1 MSKYIIEF
9 SKTGT
14 ICYKSHLDL
23 MRIFK
28 RVFKRTGIA
37 LAYSQGFNPHPK
49 MGFAQPLSLGYWGM
63 EEYIEFE
70 TAEEW
75 QPDQLLQRLA
85 GGLPEGIVLKRILEA
100 EHLTKTL
107 AAHTEAAQY
116 LIEIP
121 IAGSTGEAPVD
132 PEDGAAPV
140 DLSDPRAIW
149 HVYMDQ
155 NEILAWKRQ
164 KKKKEPKQIDIKPM
178 IREITFTPVQGE
190 DILYVD
196 ALLDGGSHSN
206 LSPELVITTAM
217 ERLGIRTD
225 RSEISVVRKRL
236 LFDKPLDELLKG

>member
-14 ICYKSHLDL
+14 ICYTSHLDL

-28 RVFKRTGIA
+28 RAFKRTGIA

-49 MGFAQPLSLGYWGM
+49 MGFAQPLSLGYQGL

-70 TAEEW
+70 TTEEW
-75 QPDQLLQRLA
+75 PEDQLLQRLGA
-85 GGLPEGIVLKRILEA
+85 GLPEGIELKRALDA

-121 IAGSTGEAPVD
+121 VEEGDAE
-132 PEDGAAPV
+132 
-140 DLSDPRAIW
+140 LSDPRAIW
-149 HVYMDQ
+149 HAYMDQ
-155 NEILAWKRQ
+155 EQILAWKRQ

-178 IREITFTPVQGE
+178 IREITFTPAAEAGAAGAGV
-190 DILYVD
+190 LYVD
-196 ALLDGGSHSN
+196 ALLDGGSSSN

-217 ERLGIRTD
+217 ERLGISTD
-225 RSEISVVRKRL
+225 RSRISVARKKL
-236 LFDKPLDELLKG
+236 LFDKPLEELLKG